1 MAEQSKQNTQS
12 TSNEAPDHNECMR
25 ILNLVVD
32 GEANNE
38 EKKFFEQHLQNC
50 MPYYE
55 IYNVDMAIKELIRKN
70 GYAHSCPEGL
80 ADEIKEKIKE
90 IPAQQK

>member
-1 MAEQSKQNTQS
+1 MAESTNKTQGA
-12 TSNEAPDHNECMR
+12 SNESPDHNECMR

-32 GEANNE
+32 GEANTD

-55 IYNVDMAIKELIRKN
+55 IYNVDMAIKKLLKKN
-70 GYAHSCPEGL
+70 GYKKSCPDGL
-80 ADEIKEKIKE
+80 VDEIKEKIKE
-90 IPAQQK
+90 TPARQK